1 MDVGTELQVHPRV
14 TQQGIAQEK
23 AQALFDAAFPRVQPF
38 RDHAVHSVV
47 GVLDWDH
54 RLPSKQLTLRLHVL
68 YDDAARGRFDQAL
81 ARRREEIVAR
91 DLFPEFDVP
100 DFAGLPADE
109 AYDVELTATLDIEA
123 MRLTSPWRRD
133 VAEEDAQAAIEA
145 VRSSSVFEDV
155 RQQEIG
161 RSPALGDLE
170 AVAWTPPCESGQ
182 KRWTLDVWWLT
193 AFDGRIGR
201 GWSFLVDTTA
211 TGDERVVASRE
222 FTVRAG

>member
-1 MDVGTELQVHPRV
+1 MGTVAELSIHPRIA
-14 TQQGIAQEK
+14 QQGIEKDK
-23 AQALFDAAFPRVQPF
+23 AQALYEATLPRVQPF

-68 YDDAARGRFDQAL
+68 YDDAARTRFDQAL
-81 ARRREEIVAR
+81 GRRREEIVAR
-91 DLFPEFDVP
+91 DLYPEFDVP

-133 VAEEDAQAAIEA
+133 VAEEDALAAIDA
-145 VRSSSVFEDV
+145 VRTSTIFADV
-155 RQQEIG
+155 KKQEVG
-161 RSPALGDLE
+161 RSAALGDLE

-201 GWSFLVDTTA
+201 GWSFLVDPA
-211 TGDERVVASRE
+211 ASGDERVVASRE